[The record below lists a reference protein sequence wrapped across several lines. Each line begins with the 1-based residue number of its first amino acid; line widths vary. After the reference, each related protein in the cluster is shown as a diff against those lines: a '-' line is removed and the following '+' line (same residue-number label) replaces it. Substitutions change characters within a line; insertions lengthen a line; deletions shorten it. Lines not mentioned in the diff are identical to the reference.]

1 MKIFF
6 QSMDIRSE
14 YKINIHSEHVPD
26 MIRIFSQMQQQ
37 ISIRDTAQ
45 SFDSNLDK
53 WLNARFQIKWL
64 WIRIPLQ
71 SLKNKIVNIK

>member
-1 MKIFF
+1 MKFFF

-37 ISIRDTAQ
+37 ISTRDTAQ
-45 SFDSNLDK
+45 LFTPIWMNG
-53 WLNARFQIKWL
+53 
-64 WIRIPLQ
+64 
-71 SLKNKIVNIK
+71 